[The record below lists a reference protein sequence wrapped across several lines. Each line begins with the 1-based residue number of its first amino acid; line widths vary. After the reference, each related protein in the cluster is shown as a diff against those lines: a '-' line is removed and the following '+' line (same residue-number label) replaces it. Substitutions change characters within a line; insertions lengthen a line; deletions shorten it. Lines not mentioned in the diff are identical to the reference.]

1 MAGTITTTQ
10 VNQQRFTPW
19 TFNAGSGTTLA
30 GPTDLYQPGNE
41 LAYQPV
47 NYRQMLA
54 ATRSAPATTGF
65 DGPSVS
71 ERRIAEIVADDNP
84 VQRNR
89 DITESYYQLSQDMR
103 EFLGPDAGANWA
115 TWASH
120 ASARAGQ
127 TIRREDIP
135 LPVKLAL
142 MAAPGLG
149 LSQGATERYI
159 AGHVAE
165 GNKKVFE
172 EIAPVFSR
180 FLDTFKD
187 DTSFNQERLDSFLQ
201 TIPEDKPKLRE
212 AFELYYRAKFQARTP
227 EQKQQMTLR
236 ANVLIGEHE
245 QARLDSHIDAAMPYG
260 TRTIIT
266 EYMMSLPLPRG
277 EVDLSEDLPGRRGT
291 GASDWSE
298 YDQRMRMIEAMFT
311 EYHTDPTLFQRPR
324 N

>member
-1 MAGTITTTQ
+1 MAGTITT
-10 VNQQRFTPW
+10 NQINPQYYSPW
-19 TFNAGSGTTLA
+19 TFNAGGGTTLTNPA
-30 GPTDLYQPGNE
+30 DVYRPTEQ

-47 NYRQMLA
+47 SYGQMLA
-54 ATRSAPATTGF
+54 ATRSTPAARGF

-71 ERRIAEIVADDNP
+71 EARIQEIVNDGNP
-84 VQRNR
+84 VRRNR

-135 LPVKLAL
+135 LPVKIAL
-142 MAAPGLG
+142 MAVPGVG
-149 LSQGATERYI
+149 LSRDAAERYI
-159 AGHVAE
+159 SGQVAE

-180 FLDTFKD
+180 FMETFKD
-187 DTSFNQERLDSFLQ
+187 DTSFNQERLDSFLE
-201 TIPEDKPKLRE
+201 TIPEDKPKLRQ

-227 EQKQQMTLR
+227 EEKQDMTLR
-236 ANVLIGEHE
+236 ANVLIGAHE
-245 QARLDSHIDAAMPYG
+245 QERLDSHIDAAMPYG
-260 TRTIIT
+260 TRTVIT
-266 EYMMSLPLPRG
+266 EYMMTLPLPGR
-277 EVDLSEDLPGRRGT
+277 EIDLSEDLPGHRGT
-291 GASDWSE
+291 GASDWSD

-311 EYHTDPTLFQRPR
+311 EYHTDPSLFQRPR
-324 N
+324 D